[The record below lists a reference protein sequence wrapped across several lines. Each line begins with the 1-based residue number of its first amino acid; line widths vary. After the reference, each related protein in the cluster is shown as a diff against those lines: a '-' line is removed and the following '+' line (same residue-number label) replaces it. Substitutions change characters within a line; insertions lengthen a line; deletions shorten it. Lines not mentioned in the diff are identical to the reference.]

1 MHRQAAIVAFLQTEE
16 LDLNKSN
23 QQLHGAS
30 SVSDEQGLP
39 SELRPGVETVRVVE
53 PLFALVDPRLQPH
66 TPLIREESL
75 IGVIPR
81 WATCLAC
88 LFRSKLRSPLQD
100 ASRGPRQASGKTCP

>member
-66 TPLIREESL
+66 TPLIREESQK
-75 IGVIPR
+75 P
-81 WATCLAC
+81 W
-88 LFRSKLRSPLQD
+88 
-100 ASRGPRQASGKTCP
+100 

>member
-75 IGVIPR
+75 YLP
-81 WATCLAC
+81 
-88 LFRSKLRSPLQD
+88 LFPSMIMWL
-100 ASRGPRQASGKTCP
+100 SRVASGSGGYRRAS

>member
-66 TPLIREESL
+66 TPLIREES
-75 IGVIPR
+75 VYAEPPR
-81 WATCLAC
+81 SGGSDAFGGAERVAVYPCC
-88 LFRSKLRSPLQD
+88 PL
-100 ASRGPRQASGKTCP
+100 SI